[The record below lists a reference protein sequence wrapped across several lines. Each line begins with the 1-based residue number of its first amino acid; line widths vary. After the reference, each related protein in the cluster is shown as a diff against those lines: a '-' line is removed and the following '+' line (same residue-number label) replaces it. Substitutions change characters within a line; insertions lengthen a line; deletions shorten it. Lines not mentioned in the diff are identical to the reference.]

1 MILVAYVCDY
11 LSCVTYVAKQSHL
24 INLCDLPNTAD
35 ITLTYVFTKYTKG
48 MVTLALHE
56 ITSLFQLQ
64 VVKHD
69 LGLAL
74 KNQSYSDNPVILAV
88 ERY

>member
-1 MILVAYVCDY
+1 M
-11 LSCVTYVAKQSHL
+11 
-24 INLCDLPNTAD
+24 NLQNTC
-35 ITLTYVFTKYTKG
+35 TKG
-48 MVTLALHE
+48 MVTLHQ

-64 VVKHD
+64 VVKHE